1 MTIFS
6 SCNLICIIAVGMFA
20 SMIYTMLNFSNDSAL
35 YKFPKSLNSSQ
46 LELYNKVVKE
56 RMSLFIQGL
65 LLGLVG
71 GFIYLNYSKNG
82 GEAVEKSQCMFT
94 VIVLGC
100 VYLYY
105 SIFPK
110 KYAMLPILKD
120 DKQRELWWDVYREMK
135 MRCLIGFIL
144 GVVAFLM
151 IGYVVNSN

>member
-20 SMIYTMLNFSNDSAL
+20 SMIYTMINFNNESAL

-71 GFIYLNYSKNG
+71 GFIYLNYSKNSS
-82 GEAVEKSQCMFT
+82 EAVEKSQCMFT
-94 VIVLGC
+94 VIVLGS

-120 DKQRELWWDVYREMK
+120 DKQRALWWDVYREMK